1 MNTGTLEFLIIQYLD
16 GTLAAEERA
25 GLEARLASDAEAR
38 ALMEEHRKVGAM
50 LRQAPVPAI
59 RWDAL
64 ARSISS
70 AVASAPMPEV
80 EEPAHTLRMPW
91 VGWAGKL
98 AIAAMLLIATSIGVV
113 LLKHGTATRPNP
125 IASTTIKTNTQV
137 ASGFASVTGPRAEV
151 ETGPAEAQVTV
162 GPSQAVAGQSMLAQ
176 YNDEV
181 ISRPSHIMVA
191 SGVNPVQ
198 DTTAQMFDMQ

>member
-1 MNTGTLEFLIIQYLD
+1 MRNEVEFSIIQYLD
-16 GTLAAEERA
+16 GTLADEERA
-25 GLEARLASDAEAR
+25 ALEARLSGDAEAR
-38 ALMEEHRKVGAM
+38 ALLEEHRRLDALFKLAT
-50 LRQAPVPAI
+50 VPAI
-59 RWDAL
+59 RWDNL

-98 AIAAMLLIATSIGVV
+98 AIAAMLLIATSIGIV
-113 LLKHGTATRPNP
+113 LLKRGNTTRPNP
-125 IASTTIKTNTQV
+125 IASTTIKTNIQV
-137 ASGFASVTGPRAEV
+137 ASGFASVTGPRAEI

-198 DTTAQMFDMQ
+198 DTDTQMFDMQ